1 MVTGGFVSSIDVVIF
16 LVHRYPTFLVLDFLY
31 IFFFCLFLI
40 YGLVYDGLW
49 TCISSRQFVHSGV
62 ARYLHRL

>member
-31 IFFFCLFLI
+31 IFFFVCFSYMGWFMTV
-40 YGLVYDGLW
+40 YGHAYRAGNSFIRV
-49 TCISSRQFVHSGV
+49 
-62 ARYLHRL
+62 

>member
-31 IFFFCLFLI
+31 IFFLFVSHI
-40 YGLVYDGLW
+40 WVGL
-49 TCISSRQFVHSGV
+49 
-62 ARYLHRL
+62 